1 MRWNDESD
9 GPLVTKGMG
18 DGEAGRNDTREWNL
32 TMVVAQI
39 TTEHSL
45 KNSI

>member
-1 MRWNDESD
+1 MKAMGHWLPMD
-9 GPLVTKGMG
+9 PPKG
-18 DGEAGRNDTREWNL
+18 DGEPGISDIREWNL